1 MALPWTRSSRRFRA
15 PAERGSKNLSGAYL
29 RVAAAL
35 GIDPGEVRTAYLA
48 VTNNRPLNLTRD
60 LYDAIQMLRM
70 TEVSLESW
78 IRQRVVMA
86 NRLHPHHNARP
97 RFVYYHVHRS
107 EHSEE
112 GWPDDTLIDRKLA
125 RMYFWE
131 NKREDYEPAPAQAD
145 ILEDISEV
153 ARASNY
159 AVRCL
164 GVIRPSSQGAIKKIL
179 ELP

>member
-1 MALPWTRSSRRFRA
+1 MPWTRSARRFRA
-15 PAERGSKNLSGAYL
+15 PAERGSRNLVGAYD
-29 RVAAAL
+29 RVAAAV
-35 GIDPGEVRTAYLA
+35 GIKPAEVRTAYLA

-60 LYDAIQMLRM
+60 LYDAVQMLRM
-70 TEVSLESW
+70 TEVAFEQW

-86 NRLHPHHNARP
+86 NRLHPHHNGRS

-112 GWPDDTLIDRKLA
+112 GWPDDTLIDRKLN
-125 RMYFWE
+125 RLYFWE
-131 NKREDYEPAPAQAD
+131 NKREDYEPAPVQEAL
-145 ILEDISEV
+145 LEDLMEV
-153 ARASNY
+153 ALASNG

-164 GVIRPSSQGAIKKIL
+164 GVMRPSSQTAIKQIL